1 MRALVCWLGKLFFS
15 GKMRRIVENPKKI
28 LVFRSGAI
36 GDVLMTTPFLKSLRT
51 RYPKAEI
58 VYLVG
63 NWSRSALDNNP
74 SVDRI
79 ISFDDSILF
88 KKKIFQLIKFRSKV
102 VAERFDLCFILDKSY
117 LFNIFAYLC
126 RIPSRI
132 GFDRKGEGFANSLS
146 VDYSGAKCESEYYL
160 DLIALVRGKR
170 RVSSPKLYPTSSDK
184 IFVQDLVV
192 RGNLTGKNLIGIAP
206 GGAENPGQKMHLKRW
221 PEGQYA
227 RLIKRLSA
235 SKKTMILLF
244 GGDQDKELIDAII
257 KKTGRENV
265 LNLAGRLTLHQS
277 SLLMK
282 KCKLFV
288 THDSGPLHIAATARI
303 PIVALF
309 GPTPAQRFA
318 PRNAVVVRSPSK
330 KCPCYNIYG
339 RFTCDVDCMSLISVE
354 EVMKREKQCV

>member
-170 RVSSPKLYPTSSDK
+170 RVSS
-184 IFVQDLVV
+184 
-192 RGNLTGKNLIGIAP
+192 
-206 GGAENPGQKMHLKRW
+206 
-221 PEGQYA
+221 
-227 RLIKRLSA
+227 
-235 SKKTMILLF
+235 
-244 GGDQDKELIDAII
+244 
-257 KKTGRENV
+257 
-265 LNLAGRLTLHQS
+265 
-277 SLLMK
+277 
-282 KCKLFV
+282 
-288 THDSGPLHIAATARI
+288 
-303 PIVALF
+303 
-309 GPTPAQRFA
+309 
-318 PRNAVVVRSPSK
+318 
-330 KCPCYNIYG
+330 
-339 RFTCDVDCMSLISVE
+339 
-354 EVMKREKQCV
+354 